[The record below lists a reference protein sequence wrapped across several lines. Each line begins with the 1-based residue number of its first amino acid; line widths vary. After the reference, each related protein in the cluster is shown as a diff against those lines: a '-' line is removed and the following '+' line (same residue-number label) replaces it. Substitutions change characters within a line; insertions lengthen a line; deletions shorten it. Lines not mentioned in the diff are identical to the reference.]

1 MKAWTVFLFLMVSA
15 QMSGATYAVIEKA
28 SSQGTSYFFSVLIV
42 DDNNTPDDT
51 SDDRVLGEGVVTNVN
66 PTASNVELNE
76 GGSVNLQ
83 DLSIEDYRAV
93 IVSVEH
99 IAPQEK
105 GEVQVAESDVYHLVI
120 AEKESANPVVSGY
133 VTAFI

>member
-1 MKAWTVFLFLMVSA
+1 MKAWTVILFLMVSA

>member
-1 MKAWTVFLFLMVSA
+1 MKAWTVILFLMVSA

-28 SSQGTSYFFSVLIV
+28 SSQGNSYFFSVLIV

-99 IAPQEK
+99 IASQEK